1 MYCTSPSVIWCCVA
15 PLRKRSDGY
24 VHARDHAH
32 GSEAAPVFSSVC
44 GHWPFR
50 LWLVMRCWTH
60 SSTLPAP
67 FELYEWSG
75 TGCSGR
81 WSVQPGGPTGA
92 GGELMCQ
99 RRGKRCADPLCMQ
112 HCVEARSGTRK
123 RLRGVRGVRGS
134 WCGAMNGGRDG
145 WGDSLA
151 SFPSRRRRRKK
162 SSALRNAQWASHSS
176 VYKTVGRGRADPGC
190 QSYRLIP
197 GNKGGI
203 NRRSKSVK

>member
-32 GSEAAPVFSSVC
+32 GSEAAPVFSSVF
-44 GHWPFR
+44 GRWRFR
-50 LWLVMRCWTH
+50 LRLVMRCWTH

-151 SFPSRRRRRKK
+151 SFPCA
-162 SSALRNAQWASHSS
+162 SSPPPPQKFHSS
-176 VYKTVGRGRADPGC
+176 EKCAVG
-190 QSYRLIP
+190 
-197 GNKGGI
+197 
-203 NRRSKSVK
+203 

>member
-151 SFPSRRRRRKK
+151 SFPRGLEARKN
-162 SSALRNAQWASHSS
+162 SAGGEMRSGHARATRDATARSEERSPIHS
-176 VYKTVGRGRADPGC
+176 
-190 QSYRLIP
+190 
-197 GNKGGI
+197 
-203 NRRSKSVK
+203 